1 MKNFSVILGILLLTV
16 VENLNAQVLEE
27 IGETTT
33 NRGIRG
39 YECLTLTISVLTII
53 VATFTLRSQIK
64 TQKNTAPLVSKKDQ
78 LEAFGNIA
86 KQIVDNY
93 IYFMVVRIHLSKYGK
108 NKYVSSLNVVSR
120 KIDVNEIHLE
130 LFYEDNSTNTV
141 NILKGSNYSLMSE
154 LRFELSSYNDNLEVV
169 AENLKDG
176 NINDAD
182 KDILFTDYL
191 LDKQIELLQK
201 IVNVVNNR
209 NSWNYNLLSEIAK
222 YICLRGEIARCKD
235 LAPDMRLNKE
245 DLGEESLDIINKYMD
260 TEKWAD
266 LLEGG
271 NFNMSLSQEKIGCN
285 EILQFLS
292 LAILLHLKNNRKE
305 FNIVLI
311 PYK

>member
-108 NKYVSSLNVVSR
+108 NKYVSSLNIVSR

-130 LFYEDNSTNTV
+130 LFYEDN
-141 NILKGSNYSLMSE
+141 
-154 LRFELSSYNDNLEVV
+154 
-169 AENLKDG
+169 
-176 NINDAD
+176 
-182 KDILFTDYL
+182 
-191 LDKQIELLQK
+191 
-201 IVNVVNNR
+201 
-209 NSWNYNLLSEIAK
+209 
-222 YICLRGEIARCKD
+222 
-235 LAPDMRLNKE
+235 
-245 DLGEESLDIINKYMD
+245 NKYC
-260 TEKWAD
+260 EHFKR
-266 LLEGG
+266 L
-271 NFNMSLSQEKIGCN
+271 
-285 EILQFLS
+285 
-292 LAILLHLKNNRKE
+292 
-305 FNIVLI
+305 
-311 PYK
+311 

>member
-1 MKNFSVILGILLLTV
+1 MKKCFFILGILSFTV
-16 VENLNAQVLEE
+16 VENLNAQVLEDMT
-27 IGETTT
+27 ETAT
-33 NRGIRG
+33 NREFGG
-39 YECLTLTISVLTII
+39 CEWLTLAISILTVTIAI
-53 VATFTLRSQIK
+53 FTLRSQIK

-108 NKYVSSLNVVSR
+108 NKYVSSLNIVSR

-169 AENLKDG
+169 AENLKDD

-222 YICLRGEIARCKD
+222 YICLRGEIARYKD
-235 LAPDMRLNKE
+235 LAPDIRLNKE

-260 TEKWAD
+260 KEKWAD